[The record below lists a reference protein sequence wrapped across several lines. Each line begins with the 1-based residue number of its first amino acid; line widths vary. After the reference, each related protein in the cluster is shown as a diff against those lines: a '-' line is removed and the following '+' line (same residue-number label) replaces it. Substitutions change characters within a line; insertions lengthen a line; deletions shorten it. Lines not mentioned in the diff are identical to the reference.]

1 MGCQLASEQS
11 RMGLLGKLSL
21 ARANPQPAIGNDP
34 GSCPVDEKSD
44 TFSNLGG
51 NKAKRPRWTDLR
63 KLGLRESHLREALL
77 R

>member
-51 NKAKRPRWTDLR
+51 KIRPKDRD
-63 KLGLRESHLREALL
+63 GLT
-77 R
+77 